1 MNTFG
6 LVTFLMYGGFD
17 EFKSDGSEADCAR
30 RGGDSGHRS
39 ACLGVRA
46 KTQEY
51 DGRPAAKV
59 WARMSWLSG
68 KWRSSVPR

>member
-1 MNTFG
+1 
-6 LVTFLMYGGFD
+6 MYGGFD